1 MPKNLKDF
9 IPHQLG
15 LTQAQINK
23 LIDGK
28 PINIAHRMMGS
39 GAGDTIMLLKPQ
51 NARKLLT
58 AYKKGKGMRITL
70 HPEEIQHSVV
80 SGRGFGKKL
89 VKGLR
94 ALGRNPA
101 VKELGKE
108 LLQQGTQA
116 LGMAIGSYTGNPAMG
131 MMIGDAVGQVGS
143 DMIDNQ
149 GSKSSMKGSAK
160 SIARSAINEGINELP
175 IEYRDAAR
183 MALSGDRRGA
193 LSSVIDQQVPIEYRG
208 AARKALSGD
217 TRGAMSDALEQKM
230 AAYASGGYGIVKKG
244 SAEMKEK
251 MAMLRSMKSG
261 RGKIDKDIMKGL
273 KKVGRPVLSFGE
285 RAGKSA
291 VSFGESLGDSVVSAA
306 KSTGMGVRGRGRPR
320 KVGGEVATS
329 SKAYKRALRLNYAG
343 LELVPKTPNNKP
355 IDDFDVNP
363 RVRPSSTEMTL
374 SPYQRMDSPAM
385 NPFIPTSYT
394 QQGGTSC
401 GYGGKGLYGRGL
413 Y

>member
-28 PINIAHRMMGS
+28 SINVAHKMMGS
-39 GAGDTIMLLKPQ
+39 GAGDTVMLLKPQ

-58 AYKKGKGMRITL
+58 AYKKGKGLRITL
-70 HPEEIQHSVV
+70 HPEEIQHSVI
-80 SGRGFGKKL
+80 SGKGFGKKL

-94 ALGRNPA
+94 AIGRNPA

-131 MMIGDAVGQVGS
+131 MAIGDAIGQVGS
-143 DMIDNQ
+143 DMIDSQ
-149 GSKSSMKGSAK
+149 GSKSSMKGNAR
-160 SIARSAINEGINELP
+160 SIARVAINEGINELP
-175 IEYRDAAR
+175 IEYRNTAR
-183 MALSGDRRGA
+183 MALSGDNRGA
-193 LSSVIDQQVPIEYRG
+193 LSSVIDQQVPVEYRG
-208 AARKALSGD
+208 ATRKALAGD
-217 TRGAMSDALEQKM
+217 TRGAMYDVLEQKI
-230 AAYASGGYGIVKKG
+230 APHTTGFGIVKKG
-244 SAEMKEK
+244 SSEMREK

-261 RGKIDKDIMKGL
+261 KGGIVKDIMR
-273 KKVGRPVLSFGE
+273 VGRKAIPIGE
-285 RAGKSA
+285 RASDSVISA
-291 VSFGESLGDSVVSAA
+291 V

-329 SKAYKRALRLNYAG
+329 SKAYKKALRLNYAG
-343 LELVPKTPNNKP
+343 LELVPKTPNNAP
-355 IDDFDVNP
+355 LDNYDVNP
-363 RVRPSSTEMTL
+363 RVKASSTEMTL
-374 SPYQRMDSPAM
+374 SPYQKMSSPAM
-385 NPFIPTSYT
+385 NPFIPTNYT

-401 GYGGKGLYGRGL
+401 GYGGKGLYGKGL